1 MAFHTF
7 CNRGHLVLVIKS
19 HMYQSNLGIY
29 YLLHFEQKKFHQIFP
44 KSLRCCI
51 LLCDESISHES
62 MGLYRYCSY
71 CLCCFLQSKQGAVI
85 RRNDENSHHTRSQGE
100 LVHLLMDISRYDD
113 VSCNRPEEILH
124 RIGD

>member
-1 MAFHTF
+1 M
-7 CNRGHLVLVIKS
+7 V
-19 HMYQSNLGIY
+19 
-29 YLLHFEQKKFHQIFP
+29 LHFT
-44 KSLRCCI
+44 I
-51 LLCDESISHES
+51 LFLARRYSVWI
-62 MGLYRYCSY
+62 YVRWYCSY

-124 RIGD
+124 RISV